1 MDCGEGTGMR
11 GNVVLLQTSPGSRV
25 QGHIV
30 IGGQLL
36 LLLGGGVAVG
46 VWSPRGGDKVLGARS
61 TGA

>member
-11 GNVVLLQTSPGSRV
+11 GNVVLLQTSSGSWV

-30 IGGQLL
+30 IGGQL